1 MDPYWRKVNL
11 VCSVK
16 DGELEVEKKPL
27 PSMTNDLQSLFDEAE
42 LGKYMT
48 AAELETAGQG

>member
-1 MDPYWRKVNL
+1 
-11 VCSVK
+11 
-16 DGELEVEKKPL
+16 
-27 PSMTNDLQSLFDEAE
+27 MTNDLHALFDEAE